1 MTTRARNESAVNALR
16 MISMK
21 WAVVIFG
28 VVIAYVAL
36 QQHLKKQLDL

>member
-1 MTTRARNESAVNALR
+1 MSTRPRNEFAVNALR
-16 MISMK
+16 MIPSK
-21 WAVVIFG
+21 WAVVILG